1 MPRSQ
6 RALDSHKV
14 DLWSQKTKVE
24 MLEESANDDKVSIKN
39 VWNRNMTARSNSGK
53 TRCLQ

>member
-6 RALDSHKV
+6 RALYSHKV
-14 DLWSQKTKVE
+14 DLWSQKTNVE
-24 MLEESANDDKVSIKN
+24 KLEESANDDKVSIKN

>member
-6 RALDSHKV
+6 LALYSHKV
-14 DLWSQKTKVE
+14 DLWCQKTKVE
-24 MLEESANDDKVSIKN
+24 MLGESANDEKVSIKN
-39 VWNRNMTARSNSGK
+39 VWNRNMTARSNSGE